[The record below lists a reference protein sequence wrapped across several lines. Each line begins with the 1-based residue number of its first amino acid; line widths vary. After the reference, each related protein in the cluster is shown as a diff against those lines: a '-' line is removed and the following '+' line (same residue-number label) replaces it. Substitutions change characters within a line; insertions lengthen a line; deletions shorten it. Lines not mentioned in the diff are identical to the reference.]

1 MRVPD
6 FRATWKQFAESRA
19 LSADLSRATRATI
32 AFMLPLIFLPR
43 LGWPLSASFVAL
55 GAQNI
60 STIDVRGAYSLRVG
74 LLVVVS
80 IVFAGYAAIG
90 ALVSGHVWLAVG
102 VTIVL
107 TLLAGIWRHL
117 SSDYGASVLIASLLM
132 FFLGLVG
139 PPGVHTAQ
147 LYAASLA
154 VGCAL
159 AILLH
164 TLFWPFRPQQPL
176 RHAVAESWLAA
187 GNLFAALAP
196 VPPAQRSERHDKIVQ
211 AETSLRA
218 TIDKSALLIIQAS
231 GKKPPEILTQLE
243 ALNLCA
249 ARLSMAIDTFNAALE
264 GCVSSEDWDRIAP
277 TFDPVLSALTNTAR
291 TIALTVVSRNPGNL
305 ATARIRL
312 RRAEGLLRV
321 FAIRMQNETPLNAY
335 HQQLVDIVS
344 EISRQLP
351 GVIETLASTI
361 ERAGERSAFTSELF
375 NLDTW
380 MLRPLAATL
389 NLGQRPDGA
398 LIRYVLRL
406 TLLTSA
412 GVWAFQYFQLPHG
425 YWLPFTMV
433 VILQPDFGATRQ
445 RAAQRVAGTIAGS
458 IVATGLIWLHLP
470 NWADLSIIAIA
481 AWGYAYIVRRNYG
494 FAIFCV
500 TIFVVILLEGGAGG
514 HAHIAIERVLATC
527 AGTALAFMAAAIFWP
542 KWERDRFPDALAN
555 AFRANAD
562 YIGHLA
568 SPQGETMV
576 DAVEK
581 SHRAI
586 ERAHAAVFASLRRMF
601 GDPHNRREGIEQM
614 AALANGSQRLT
625 RVLNVVFAHFQPASG
640 AHLADIDAFCAAAQ
654 RFLLELADQMTQRTI
669 NAERL
674 SALARAAE
682 AAVPKAR
689 NGESTNADSRWL
701 FFQCGRAAT
710 ELSALAFIAQGDL
723 QIRPEH
729 EIRPGTKSSS
739 PTPLLH

>member
-1 MRVPD
+1 MRVTN
-6 FRATWKQFAESRA
+6 FRATWSQFAESRA
-19 LSADLSRATRATI
+19 LSAELSRATRATI
-32 AFMLPLIFLPR
+32 AFMLPLIFLPH

-60 STIDVRGAYSLRVG
+60 STMDVRGAYSLRVG

-90 ALVSGHVWLAVG
+90 ALVSSPVWLAVG
-102 VTIVL
+102 ATILL
-107 TLLAGIWRHL
+107 TVLAGIWRHL

-154 VGCAL
+154 AGCAL

-164 TLFWPFRPQQPL
+164 VLFWPFHPQHPL

-196 VPPAQRSERHDKIVQ
+196 VPATQRSSRHDKIVE
-211 AETSLRA
+211 AETNLRT
-218 TIDKSALLIIQAS
+218 TIDKTALLIIQAS
-231 GKKPPEILTQLE
+231 GKKPHPILTHLE

-249 ARLSMAIDTFNAALE
+249 ARLSLAIDTFNAALE
-264 GCVSSEDWDRIAP
+264 GCLSSEDWERIAP
-277 TFDPVLSALTNTAR
+277 TFDPVLSTLTNTAR
-291 TIALTVVSRNPGNL
+291 TIALTVVSRNPGHL

-351 GVIETLASTI
+351 DVIATLDSTI
-361 ERAGERSAFTSELF
+361 ERSDERSAFTSELF

-389 NLGQRPDGA
+389 NLGQKPDGA
-398 LIRYVLRL
+398 LIRYILRL
-406 TLLTSA
+406 TLLTSV
-412 GVWAFQYFQLPHG
+412 GVWAFQYFNLPHG

-445 RAAQRVAGTIAGS
+445 RAAQRVAGTLTGS
-458 IVATGLIWLHLP
+458 IIATALIWLHP
-470 NWADLSIIAIA
+470 PGWVDLTIIGA
-481 AWGYAYIVRRNYG
+481 AAFGYAYIVRRNYG
-494 FAIFCV
+494 VAIFFV
-500 TIFVVILLEGGAGG
+500 TIFVVILLEGGSGG

-527 AGTALAFMAAAIFWP
+527 AGAALAFIAAAIFWP
-542 KWERDRFPDALAN
+542 KWERDRFPDALAD

-562 YIGHLA
+562 YLAHLA
-568 SPQGETMV
+568 MPQAEVMADT
-576 DAVEK
+576 VEK
-581 SHRAI
+581 SHRAV

-601 GDPHNRREGIEQM
+601 GDPQNRREGIEQM

-625 RVLNVVFAHFQPASG
+625 RVLNVIFAHIQPASG
-640 AHLADIDAFCAAAQ
+640 AHLVDIDAFCLAAKN
-654 RFLLELADQMTQRTI
+654 FLLELADQMSRRKI
-669 NAERL
+669 NADSL

-682 AAVPKAR
+682 IAVPKVR
-689 NGESTNADSRWL
+689 DTTDADSHWL

-710 ELSALAFIAQGDL
+710 ELSALAFVAQGDL
-723 QIRPEH
+723 QIRPFE
-729 EIRPGTKSSS
+729 SS
-739 PTPLLH
+739 PTQAQVSSP